1 MLLYKCK
8 CTQFWF
14 IFLQIKII
22 VTDRKQQCQT
32 DHPGYHMMTPY
43 MQRKIVKIMC
53 VVEKK
58 CYINIVNLLN
68 VLF

>member
-1 MLLYKCK
+1 MLLYKCSVHNSDS
-8 CTQFWF
+8 F
-14 IFLQIKII
+14 FLQIKII

-32 DHPGYHMMTPY
+32 AHPGYHMMTPY

-58 CYINIVNLLN
+58 MLYEHC
-68 VLF
+68 